1 MKRQLTACILVLLA
15 AGCTA
20 YKAERLAQHAED
32 LGNWDEAVQ
41 RYLQLLDEE
50 PTNLEYRSGLMRSK
64 LRASREHFATARK
77 LHEKGELQAALR
89 EYRVSVQLDP
99 TNDYAAVEMRKAVEE
114 LANRRAKE
122 RGEPTLDELKEQVQQ
137 ARTQP
142 PMLDPRSDEPID
154 LSFPDPV
161 PVRDIY
167 EALAKGFGLN
177 ILFDQALKEQQ
188 LPLELREVRARD
200 ALEMLMR
207 SAAHFYKVLDEHT
220 ILIADDTPQNRTK
233 YEDLLIQT
241 FYLSNADPK
250 ALTTVLRTLV
260 GSRNVAP
267 NEELNAVVLRDTADK
282 VRVAER
288 IINANDKS
296 RGEVVID
303 VELIQIDTGTLQRLG
318 AQLSDYRVSQG
329 LDENVLPIRL
339 SEPERIGERANWLLT
354 VPGVLYDFLKEDTDV
369 QFLARPQLRISDG
382 EEASLHIGDRVPI
395 PTTTFN
401 TSQTIGGNIVPI
413 TSFQYQDV
421 GIRIDLEP
429 RIHHNDE
436 ITLNLQVEVSNVTD
450 TVTGSQGQS
459 QPVIS
464 TRTIESTI
472 RLHDGETN
480 MLAGLIQRTEDQT
493 KRGVPGLSEIPL
505 LGRLFSHNN
514 TNRSSTD
521 LVLTL
526 TPHIIRTADV
536 TTEDL
541 EPIWVGTEEN
551 ITFRGGSPRLESDA
565 EGPFDEP
572 ARSPEEIRELIRE
585 RLQRLQEEQ
594 GEAEDGEEAPEEPQ
608 GQELAPGSAPRDI
621 FEDEPE
627 EEEPPAEEQPE
638 QPDPGALPEGW
649 EQPVDQQED
658 PQFLSWNFDP
668 TAPTT
673 DTATVDEPP
682 AAVGDAREAAEAST
696 AAASDEPP
704 PPEGGAPEGSGSAEA
719 QGTTG
724 ASAAAVVAALAY
736 GPGGETVT
744 AERPTRALAPI
755 FGYAEASTSSPSP
768 PREGAG
774 RTRPSR
780 AGDEESPDSDAPRRT
795 VRRAPRPGTPTADV
809 RVQLAASRTTMA
821 PGGQLEVQVRVDAGR
836 PVSHLPLTLEYDPKT
851 LEVLG
856 VERGEFLGGDG
867 EATLL
872 SDTSQPGRVVLGASR
887 LGSRPGVSG
896 NGVVARIRFRAR
908 DTGSSDLRLSQAVA
922 RDNRLEEV
930 GPVQTNNIKVVVQ
943 KGAAEPPRDT
953 PSPRRPRTRRP
964 EV

>member
-1 MKRQLTACILVLLA
+1 MKRLLTACILVLLT

-20 YKAERLAQHAED
+20 YKVERQAQHAED
-32 LGNWDEAVQ
+32 LGQWDEAVQ
-41 RYLQLLDEE
+41 LYLDLLAEE
-50 PTNLEYRSGLMRSK
+50 PTNLGYRSGLLRSK
-64 LRASREHFATARK
+64 LHASREHFTVARQLREEGK
-77 LHEKGELQAALR
+77 LEAALR
-89 EYRVSVQLDP
+89 EYRLAVQLDP
-99 TNDYAAVEMRKAVEE
+99 TNDFAAVEMRNAAEE

-122 RGEPTLDELKEQVQQ
+122 RGEPTLDELKEQASQ

-167 EALAKGFGLN
+167 EALGKGFGLN
-177 ILFDQALKEQQ
+177 VLFDQALKEQQ
-188 LPLELREVRARD
+188 LSLELREVRSRD

-296 RGEVVID
+296 RGEVVVD
-303 VELIQIDTGTLQRLG
+303 VELIQVDISKMQELGVQLG
-318 AQLSDYRVSQG
+318 AYQVGQA
-329 LDENVLPIRL
+329 LDENALPIRL

-354 VPGVLYDFLKEDTDV
+354 VPSVAYDFMKQDTDV

-429 RIHHNDE
+429 RIHNNNE
-436 ITLNLQVEVSNVTD
+436 ITLNLQVEVSNVSGD
-450 TVTGSQGQS
+450 VAGAQGAR
-459 QPVIS
+459 QPIIS

-472 RLHDGETN
+472 RLREGETN
-480 MLAGLIQRTEDQT
+480 MLAGLIQTSDTHTR
-493 KRGVPGLSEIPL
+493 RGVPGLANIPL
-505 LGRLFSHNN
+505 IGRFFSHDSND
-514 TNRSSTD
+514 RSRTD

-526 TPHIIRTADV
+526 TPHIIRNADV
-536 TTEDL
+536 TAEDL
-541 EPIWVGTEEN
+541 QPIWVGTEEN

-594 GEAEDGEEAPEEPQ
+594 GEGEEGEEAPEEPQ
-608 GQELAPGSAPRDI
+608 GQELAPGGAPRDPL
-621 FEDEPE
+621 DRK
-627 EEEPPAEEQPE
+627 
-638 QPDPGALPEGW
+638 
-649 EQPVDQQED
+649 
-658 PQFLSWNFDP
+658 S
-668 TAPTT
+668 
-673 DTATVDEPP
+673 
-682 AAVGDAREAAEAST
+682 
-696 AAASDEPP
+696 
-704 PPEGGAPEGSGSAEA
+704 
-719 QGTTG
+719 
-724 ASAAAVVAALAY
+724 VV
-736 GPGGETVT
+736 
-744 AERPTRALAPI
+744 
-755 FGYAEASTSSPSP
+755 
-768 PREGAG
+768 
-774 RTRPSR
+774 
-780 AGDEESPDSDAPRRT
+780 
-795 VRRAPRPGTPTADV
+795 
-809 RVQLAASRTTMA
+809 
-821 PGGQLEVQVRVDAGR
+821 
-836 PVSHLPLTLEYDPKT
+836 
-851 LEVLG
+851 
-856 VERGEFLGGDG
+856 
-867 EATLL
+867 
-872 SDTSQPGRVVLGASR
+872 
-887 LGSRPGVSG
+887 
-896 NGVVARIRFRAR
+896 
-908 DTGSSDLRLSQAVA
+908 
-922 RDNRLEEV
+922 
-930 GPVQTNNIKVVVQ
+930 
-943 KGAAEPPRDT
+943 
-953 PSPRRPRTRRP
+953 
-964 EV
+964 

>member
-1 MKRQLTACILVLLA
+1 MKRQLTVCILVLLA

-64 LRASREHFATARK
+64 LRASREHFAAARK
-77 LHEKGELQAALR
+77 LHEEGKLEAALR
-89 EYRVSVQLDP
+89 EYRVAVQLDP
-99 TNDYAAVEMRKAVEE
+99 TNDYAAVEMRTAVEE

-122 RGEPTLDELKEQVQQ
+122 RGEPTLDELKDQVQQ

-142 PMLDPRSDEPID
+142 PMLDPRSDQPID

-167 EALAKGFGLN
+167 EALGKGFGLN
-177 ILFDQALKEQQ
+177 ILFDQALKDQQ
-188 LPLELREVRARD
+188 LSLELREVRSRD

-207 SAAHFYKVLDEHT
+207 SAGHFYKVLDEHT
-220 ILIADDTPQNRTK
+220 ILVADDTPQNRTK

-250 ALTTVLRTLV
+250 ELTTVLRTLV

-267 NEELNAVVLRDTADK
+267 NEALNAVVLRDTADK

-296 RGEVVID
+296 RGEVVVD
-303 VELIQIDTGTLQRLG
+303 VELIQIDVSKMQELGVQLG
-318 AQLSDYRVSQG
+318 AYQVSQS
-329 LDENVLPIRL
+329 LDENALPIRL

-354 VPGVLYDFLKEDTDV
+354 VPGVVYDFMKQDSDV
-369 QFLARPQLRISDG
+369 QFLAQPQLRISDG
-382 EEASLHIGDRVPI
+382 ETALLHIGDRVPI

-421 GIRIDLEP
+421 GIKIEIEP

-436 ITLNLQVEVSNVTD
+436 ITLNLKVEVSNVTD
-450 TVTGSQGQS
+450 EVAGTQGAR
-459 QPVIS
+459 QPIIS
-464 TRTIESTI
+464 TRAIESTI

-480 MLAGLIQRTEDQT
+480 LLAGLIQTQERQS
-493 KRGVPGLSEIPL
+493 RQGVPGLSEIPV
-505 LGRLFSHNN
+505 LGRLFSHDS
-514 TNRSSTD
+514 TDHSRTD

-526 TPHIIRTADV
+526 TPHIVRTADV
-536 TTEDL
+536 TAEDL

-551 ITFRGGSPRLESDA
+551 ITFRGGSPRLESEA

-594 GEAEDGEEAPEEPQ
+594 GEAEEGEEAPEEPE
-608 GQELAPGSAPRDI
+608 GRELAPGAAPRDI

-638 QPDPGALPEGW
+638 QPEPGALPEGW

-668 TAPTT
+668 TAPTS

-682 AAVGDAREAAEAST
+682 VAVGDAGEAAETPT

-704 PPEGGAPEGSGSAEA
+704 PEGDAAEGSGTAEA

-724 ASAAAVVAALAY
+724 ASAAAVVATLAY

-744 AERPTRALAPI
+744 ADRPTRALAPV
-755 FGYAEASTSSPSP
+755 FGYAEASTSSSSP
-768 PREGAG
+768 PREGAR

-780 AGDEESPDSDAPRRT
+780 AGDEESLDSEPPRRT
-795 VRRAPRPGTPTADV
+795 VRRAPRPGAPTAGV
-809 RVQLAASRTTMA
+809 RVQLAASRTTVA

-856 VERGEFLGGDG
+856 VERGDFLGGDG

-908 DTGSSDLRLSQAVA
+908 DAGSSDLRLSQAVA
-922 RDNRLEEV
+922 RDDRLEEI
-930 GPVQTNNIKVVVQ
+930 GPVQTNNIEVVVRE
-943 KGAAEPPRDT
+943 GATEPPRET
-953 PSPRRPRTRRP
+953 PSPRRPRTRPP
-964 EV
+964 EA